1 MPVLFGER
9 PETMRLRY
17 DYYLYKE
24 LLYKVASEAE
34 AFDEYF
40 GYRREYS
47 GPV

>member
-1 MPVLFGER
+1 MSS
-9 PETMRLRY
+9 Y

-40 GYRREYS
+40 GYRRK
-47 GPV
+47 GNGRNGFGQ